1 MADREIY
8 LVLNS
13 PVYTVGDVAEVY
25 IVSSNT
31 VEEKIDVD
39 LRDYKGVLSRAT
51 LSIPRGTSIVYT
63 LEFQTPRIPG
73 RYELILYSDS
83 IVLDRVKYIVIG
95 DHEDTVERYIAF
107 TWHHHQAPGYLP
119 NGRYR
124 YTWAFKHVFE
134 DEVSP
139 YGRGVYQYHSSI
151 LEKYPDYKCTYN
163 LSPSLL
169 AQWSQLINEGVV
181 LENGSNISSSSS
193 EAELVKDTLD
203 SYRRSAVRGQ
213 VDVLTSIYA
222 HTIAGYLVDYLEAMD
237 IVEEEV
243 EYGLEITK
251 SVMGVEPRGIWTPEM
266 AFSMKLVDLY
276 SDLGLEYTV
285 LDEKCH
291 LSKSS
296 GDRATHLE
304 PYVVRG
310 SSGELVV
317 FFRDTELSNILSFK
331 NNFKST
337 ANAWR
342 SAYEYA
348 YLIVERTRHGGVL
361 TIALDGENW
370 IIFSKNPSITAYY
383 YEKLVEYLV
392 KIQGKNYAKT
402 TTLRD
407 VIEKYNPRRVLTH
420 IPTTTWLCGFTK
432 WCGEVD
438 KQALYWDK
446 ARRTYSEVKSYEEKY
461 GKNKYSKRARWALW
475 HALDSDYW
483 WAEFWD
489 PDYIDAWLNEAIK
502 VLEESKAIA

>member
-1 MADREIY
+1 MNNEELYI
-8 LVLNS
+8 VLDS
-13 PVYTVGDVAEVY
+13 PVYTTGDIAEVY
-25 IVSSNT
+25 VVSSSIT
-31 VEEKIDVD
+31 ERRVEAEI
-39 LRDYKGVLSRAT
+39 RDYKGVLSRAA

-73 RYELILYSDS
+73 RYDLTLLSESS
-83 IVLDRVKYIVIG
+83 VLDRVEYIVIG
-95 DHEDTVERYIAF
+95 DREDSVDRYIAF

-119 NGRYR
+119 SGRYR

-181 LENGSNISSSSS
+181 LENDSIIASSSS
-193 EAELVKDTLD
+193 EAKLVKDTLE

-222 HTIAGYLVDYLEAMD
+222 HTITGYLVDYLEAMD

-251 SVMGVEPRGIWTPEM
+251 SVMGVEPRGVWTPEM

-310 SSGELVV
+310 SSRELVV

-348 YLIVERTRHGGVL
+348 YLIVEKIRHGGVL

-370 IIFSKNPSITAYY
+370 IIFSKNPPITAHY
-383 YEKLVEYLV
+383 YEKLVEYLI
-392 KIQGKNYAKT
+392 KLQGKNYAKT
-402 TTLRD
+402 TTLRGL
-407 VIEKYNPRRVLTH
+407 IEKYNPRRALTH

-438 KQALYWDK
+438 KQAIYWDK
-446 ARRTYSEVKSYEEKY
+446 ARRVYSEIKSYEEKY

-502 VLEESKAIA
+502 VLEESKAGD